1 MDIQVRIAEPGGPE
15 VIKVTEAT
23 VPSPGE
29 GEVLLRQHAIGV
41 SFIDIYHRRGLYPL
55 PAPGVPGVE
64 GAGVIEAVGPGV
76 GGLRIGD
83 RVAYAGVPGGYAT
96 TRLIPAWRAIR
107 LPDGIPFDI
116 AAISMLRG
124 LTAHMLLTVSH
135 PVGEGSILL
144 IHAAAGGLGIML
156 TRWARQ
162 LGATVIGTASTGEK
176 AAVAVA
182 NGADHVIT
190 GRSADPVR
198 EVLELTGGRG
208 ADFVIDGIGGDMLR
222 KSLKCTRPFGTVA
235 SIGWV
240 AGPVSPVAIEELGM
254 AALAKP
260 SVMAYSADRKRYPMA
275 AEAVIKAIGSGIASR
290 VAGSYRLAEAAKA
303 HEELESGHA
312 VGGLVLVP

>member
-1 MDIQVRIAEPGGPE
+1 MDIQVRITAPGGPE
-15 VIKVTEAT
+15 VLKVTEASA
-23 VPSPGE
+23 PSPGA

-64 GAGVIEAVGPGV
+64 GAGVIEGIGPGV
-76 GGLRIGD
+76 EGLRTGD
-83 RVAYAGVPGGYAT
+83 RVVYAGVPGGYAS
-96 TRLIPAWRAIR
+96 TRLVPAWRAIR
-107 LPDGIPFDI
+107 LPDDIAFDI

-156 TRWARQ
+156 TRWAKQ
-162 LGATVIGTASTGEK
+162 LGATVIGTASTDEK

-182 NGADHVIT
+182 NGADHVVT

-198 EVLELTGGRG
+198 EVLEMTGGRG

-222 KSLKCTRPFGTVA
+222 KSLKCVRPFGTVA

-240 AGPVSPVAIEELGM
+240 AGPVPPVGIEELGM

-260 SVMAYSADRKRYPMA
+260 SVMAYSADRERYAVA
-275 AEAVIKAIGSGIASR
+275 ARAVLKAVGAGIASDI
-290 VAGSYRLAEAAKA
+290 GGTHPLIEAAKA
-303 HEELESGHA
+303 HRELEAGRTTGS
-312 VGGLVLVP
+312 LVLLP